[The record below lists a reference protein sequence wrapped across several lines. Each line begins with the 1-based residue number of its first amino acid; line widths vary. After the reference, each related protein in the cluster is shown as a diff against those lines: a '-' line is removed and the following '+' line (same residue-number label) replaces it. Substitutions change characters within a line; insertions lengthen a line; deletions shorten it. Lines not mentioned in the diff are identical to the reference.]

1 MRIAFVTD
9 SYKPKIGGIESA
21 VRNIAYSLAEEH
33 EVFVITSSKKTGKFR
48 VEEDG
53 PVRVVR
59 VDSGRL
65 YYKGVTLNP
74 LSAITLSKALRELKP
89 DVVHG
94 HGLFSPLSLMG
105 ALAGRRLKKPSL
117 LTAHSFIGGDTP
129 RYVVGTLRLV
139 ARRVDLLTA
148 VSRAVAEEVYR
159 KLKPREIFV
168 TYNCIRSSEWG
179 REEPLELP
187 GDPVLVSV
195 LRLVPRK
202 NPLALLKVAE
212 RLKGEAPEGILYV
225 VGDGVLR
232 KPLERR
238 AQVRGLGNLVF
249 LGAATGE
256 SLRRVLAA
264 SHLFVLPTKL
274 EAFGLSALEAMAV
287 GMPVVAM
294 RSGGV
299 AEIVEDG
306 VSGLLARN
314 EEELA
319 ELTARLA
326 SDATALRA
334 MGERA
339 RQRVQLFDCS
349 RVVQMYLDAYE
360 KASQLRCEGR
370 GLEGSYDL

>member
-21 VRNIAYSLAEEH
+21 VRNIAYTLAEEH
-33 EVFVITSSKKTGKFR
+33 EVFVITSARKIGGYR

-74 LSAITLSKALRELKP
+74 LSALTLTKALKELKP

-94 HGLFSPLSLMG
+94 HGLFSTLSLIG
-105 ALAGRRLKKPSL
+105 VLAARRLKRPSL
-117 LTAHSFIGGDTP
+117 LTAHSFIGRDTP
-129 RYVVGTLRLV
+129 RYVVGTLRLLLQ
-139 ARRVDLLTA
+139 RVDLVTA
-148 VSRAVAEEVYR
+148 VSKAVAEEVYKR
-159 KLKPREIFV
+159 LRPREIFV
-168 TYNCIRSSEWG
+168 TYNCVRMEEWS

-187 GDPVLVSV
+187 GDPVVVSV
-195 LRLVPRK
+195 IRLVPRK

-212 RLKGEAPEGILYV
+212 RMKREAPGGVLYI

-238 AQVRGLGNLVF
+238 AQARGLNNLVF
-249 LGAATGE
+249 LGAASGE

-274 EAFGLSALEAMAV
+274 EAFGLSALEAMAM

-294 RSGGV
+294 QSGGV
-299 AEIVEDG
+299 AELVEDG
-306 VSGLLARN
+306 ISGLLARD

-319 ELTARLA
+319 ALTARLA
-326 SDATALRA
+326 SDSVALKV

-339 RQRVQLFDCS
+339 RERAQLFDCS
-349 RVVQMYLDAYE
+349 RVVRMYLDAYE
-360 KASQLRCEGR
+360 KALQLRCWGKR
-370 GLEGSYDL
+370 LESSVDI